1 MKLEDKIRPHA
12 LLWDCYNDEPEKYN
26 HTNKLTKIAEQ
37 HAIEFAKWCLRNI
50 KKAPS
55 SKKYVFKHQN
65 KVVADEH
72 TIGEIYKVFIIDKEY
87 YF

>member
-1 MKLEDKIRPHA
+1 MTTKETIEINSKI
-12 LLWDCYNDEPEKYN
+12 NEM
-26 HTNKLTKIAEQ
+26 

-55 SKKYVFKHQN
+55 GKKYVFKHQT

-72 TIGEIYKVFIIDKEY
+72 TLSELYKVYVIDTQY
-87 YF
+87 SF

>member
-1 MKLEDKIRPHA
+1 MTPEEKIEM
-12 LLWDCYNDEPEKYN
+12 N
-26 HTNKLTKIAEQ
+26 TKINEM

-55 SKKYVFKHQN
+55 GKKYVFKHQT

-72 TIGEIYKVFIIDKEY
+72 TIGEMYKVFIIDKQY
-87 YF
+87 SF

>member
-1 MKLEDKIRPHA
+1 MTEDEKIEA
-12 LLWDCYNDEPEKYN
+12 SA
-26 HTNKLTKIAEQ
+26 KIAEQ

-55 SKKYVFKHQN
+55 GKKYVFKHQN

-72 TIGEIYKVFIIDKEY
+72 TIRELYKVFVIDEKY
-87 YF
+87 NF

>member
-1 MKLEDKIRPHA
+1 MTNEETIEINSKI
-12 LLWDCYNDEPEKYN
+12 NEM
-26 HTNKLTKIAEQ
+26 

-72 TIGEIYKVFIIDKEY
+72 TIGELYKVFIIDKNY
-87 YF
+87 NF

>member
-1 MKLEDKIRPHA
+1 MTTKETIEINSKI
-12 LLWDCYNDEPEKYN
+12 NEM
-26 HTNKLTKIAEQ
+26 

-55 SKKYVFKHQN
+55 SKKYVFKHQT

-72 TIGEIYKVFIIDKEY
+72 TLSELYKVYIIDTHHS
-87 YF
+87 F

>member
-1 MKLEDKIRPHA
+1 MTTKETIEINSKI
-12 LLWDCYNDEPEKYN
+12 NEM
-26 HTNKLTKIAEQ
+26 

-55 SKKYVFKHQN
+55 SKKYVFKHQT

-72 TIGEIYKVFIIDKEY
+72 TLSELYKVYIIATHHS
-87 YF
+87 F

>member
-1 MKLEDKIRPHA
+1 MTTKETIEINSKI
-12 LLWDCYNDEPEKYN
+12 NEM
-26 HTNKLTKIAEQ
+26 

-55 SKKYVFKHQN
+55 SKKYVFKHQT

-72 TIGEIYKVFIIDKEY
+72 TIGEMYKVFIIDKQY
-87 YF
+87 SF

>member
-1 MKLEDKIRPHA
+1 MTTEKTIELNSKI
-12 LLWDCYNDEPEKYN
+12 NEM
-26 HTNKLTKIAEQ
+26 

-55 SKKYVFKHQN
+55 GKKYVFKHQN

-72 TIGEIYKVFIIDKEY
+72 TIGEIYKVFIIDKNY
-87 YF
+87 NF

>member
-1 MKLEDKIRPHA
+1 MTTKETIEINSKI
-12 LLWDCYNDEPEKYN
+12 NEM
-26 HTNKLTKIAEQ
+26 

-55 SKKYVFKHQN
+55 SKKYVFKHQT

-72 TIGEIYKVFIIDKEY
+72 TIGEMYKVFIIDKQY
-87 YF
+87 DF

>member
-1 MKLEDKIRPHA
+1 MTA
-12 LLWDCYNDEPEKYN
+12 QNNDRSNE
-26 HTNKLTKIAEQ
+26 I

-55 SKKYVFKHQN
+55 GKKYVFKHQN

-72 TIGEIYKVFIIDKEY
+72 TIGELYKVFIIDKNY
-87 YF
+87 NF

>member
-1 MKLEDKIRPHA
+1 MTTKETIEINSKI
-12 LLWDCYNDEPEKYN
+12 NEM
-26 HTNKLTKIAEQ
+26 

-55 SKKYVFKHQN
+55 GKKYVFKHQN

-72 TIGEIYKVFIIDKEY
+72 PIGEIYNIFLIDKKY
-87 YF
+87 DF

>member
-1 MKLEDKIRPHA
+1 MNIKEEINNLLDFKEIEGSSEKNEA
-12 LLWDCYNDEPEKYN
+12 LS
-26 HTNKLTKIAEQ
+26 KIAEQ
-37 HAIEFAKWCLRNI
+37 HAIEFAKWCLRNV

-72 TIGEIYKVFIIDKEY
+72 TIGELYKVFIIDKEY
-87 YF
+87 NF